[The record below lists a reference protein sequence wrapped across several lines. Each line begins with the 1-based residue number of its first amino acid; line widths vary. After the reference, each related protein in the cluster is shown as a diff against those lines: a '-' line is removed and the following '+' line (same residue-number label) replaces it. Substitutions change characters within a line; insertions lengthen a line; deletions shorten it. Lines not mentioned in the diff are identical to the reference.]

1 MSDIQRFDQF
11 RLNKQLL
18 NAIAE
23 AGYVTPTP
31 VQAKAIPVV
40 LGGQDVLGVAQTG
53 TGKTAA
59 YLLPLLMKIKYAQGH
74 DPRALILV
82 PTRELVVQV
91 QEQIALLGK
100 YTDLRT
106 VGLYGGVGPKTQIET
121 IEKGADILVA
131 TPGRLMDIYLA
142 GHITLK
148 KIEVFVMDEAE
159 RLLDMGFKPQI
170 NRILEVVSRKRQNLL
185 FTATWS
191 NRVKRI
197 AEDFLV
203 GPTEIR
209 IEPEVRTAKTVS
221 QEVYFVPNI
230 KTKIRL
236 LEHLLGSVS
245 TKTILFCKTKDA
257 ASDVAKFLGRKFGEE
272 YVKVIH
278 GNKAQATRMNA
289 IRSFRE
295 ENVRFLVTTDVAAR
309 GIDIPDVKLVVNF
322 DVPLVY
328 EDYIHRIGRT
338 GRIFNTGA
346 SVTFCSPQDEYHL
359 GKIEKLIGEKIPVI
373 PMPEDVEVSETP
385 FQERQDQLRE
395 IDAQRK
401 KEDPDFRGA
410 FHEKKRKK

>member
-18 NAIAE
+18 SAVAE
-23 AGYVTPTP
+23 AGYVTPTA

-121 IEKGADILVA
+121 IERGADILVA

-142 GHITLK
+142 GHVTLK

-170 NRILEVVSRKRQNLL
+170 NRILEVVARKRQNLL

-197 AEDFLV
+197 AEEFLI
-203 GPTEIR
+203 GPIEIR

-236 LEHLLGSVS
+236 LEFLLESF
-245 TKTILFCKTKDA
+245 TQKTILFCKTKES
-257 ASDVAKFLGRKFGEE
+257 ASDVAKFLGRRFGEE
-272 YVKVIH
+272 YVRVIH

-289 IRSFRE
+289 IRSFRDE
-295 ENVRFLVTTDVAAR
+295 DVRYLVTTDVAAR
-309 GIDIPDVKLVVNF
+309 GIDVPDVKLVVNF

-359 GKIEKLIGEKIPVI
+359 GKIEKLIGEKIPVL
-373 PMPEDVEVSETP
+373 PMPEEVEISETP
-385 FQERQDQLRE
+385 FEERQEQLRE
-395 IDAQRK
+395 IDTQRK

>member
-1 MSDIQRFDQF
+1 MNDILRFDQF

-18 NAIAE
+18 TAVAE
-23 AGYVTPTP
+23 AGYSAPTP

-82 PTRELVVQV
+82 PTRELVSQV
-91 QEQIALLGK
+91 TEQIALLGK

-106 VGLYGGVGPKTQIET
+106 VGFYGGVGPKNQIEA

-142 GHITLK
+142 GHVTLK

-221 QEVYFVPNI
+221 QEFYFVPNI

-236 LEHLLGSVS
+236 LEHLLGAVS
-245 TKTILFCKTKDA
+245 TKTIIFCKTKDS
-257 ASDVAKFLGRKFGEE
+257 ASDVAKFLSRKFGEDF
-272 YVKVIH
+272 VRVIH

-295 ENVRFLVTTDVAAR
+295 EDIRFLVTTDVAAR
-309 GIDIPDVKLVVNF
+309 GIDVPDVKLVVNF

-359 GKIEKLIGEKIPVI
+359 RKIEKLIGEKIPEKAL
-373 PMPEDVEVSETP
+373 PQEVEVSETP
-385 FQERQDQLRE
+385 FPERQEQLRE

-401 KEDPDFRGA
+401 KEDPEFRGA